1 MTGETTTCDPKTT
14 GLDED
19 KAGGRKPA
27 RSGWCPDQ
35 GSQRVE
41 RRAWR
46 VQDLKRQIVRGDRAS
61 RLAHTSAQLLGAQEV
76 CEAPT
81 EQKWGQTGGVTNVN
95 TLKSLE
101 GLQEVAASGSSH
113 IS

>member
-1 MTGETTTCDPKTT
+1 MEGPGPKETDC
-14 GLDED
+14 
-19 KAGGRKPA
+19 
-27 RSGWCPDQ
+27 
-35 GSQRVE
+35 QRGQNIE
-41 RRAWR
+41 A
-46 VQDLKRQIVRGDRAS
+46 
-61 RLAHTSAQLLGAQEV
+61 AHISAQLLGAQEV

-101 GLQEVAASGSSH
+101 GLQEEAASDSSH